1 MKRNISDLMDH
12 IPEPDIFMTGAT
24 PLSSQRIKELTMRKV
39 KKNTGKRLSF
49 RVLLVAAILAALGV
63 TAVAADQIWGV
74 SGIFMGTFDNKLE
87 PEKIELVEELGASF
101 PDGVT
106 DNGATITPVSILGDD
121 TYFHLHLRVEAP
133 EGTVLPNGIIYQ
145 LDGLGADNSLTLDV
159 PRDIYKDI
167 SGEMKVEALPDE
179 DPSDNAKEFMIRWYN
194 IDEHVDLRFNDGI
207 SKILTIRGL
216 WEQTENKEYREIF
229 SGEFSFDIGRYEI
242 VTLAHAD
249 VAGLSAWCEKA
260 DCQVTLQ
267 SMSISPLGIRY
278 LYTADMPTGSTQYP
292 YAEFEIVLKNG
303 TSSKTRRSGV
313 GTDPETG
320 AYGSSAQF
328 YEYIPLEN
336 IDYILFGEH
345 KIDVDA

>member
-1 MKRNISDLMDH
+1 
-12 IPEPDIFMTGAT
+12 MTGET
-24 PLSSQRIKELTMRKV
+24 PLSSQRIKELTMSKI
-39 KKNTGKRLSF
+39 KKNTTNRLSF
-49 RVLLVAAILAALGV
+49 RVLLVAAIIVALGV

-74 SGIFMGTFDNKLE
+74 SGIDMGGFGDDLK
-87 PEKIELVEELGASF
+87 PEKIELVDELGAPFSG
-101 PDGVT
+101 GVT
-106 DNGATITPVSILGDD
+106 CNGATITPVSVLGDD

-133 EGTVLPNGIIYQ
+133 DGTVLPDGISYQ
-145 LDGLGADNSLTLDV
+145 FDGLDAENRMTLDV

-167 SGEMKVEALPDE
+167 SCEVKVEILPDE
-179 DPSDNAKEFMIRWYN
+179 DPTDNVKEFMIRWYN

-216 WEQTENKEYREIF
+216 WEQTEDKEYREIF
-229 SGEFSFDIGRYEI
+229 SWEFSFDIGRYEL
-242 VTLAHAD
+242 VNLAQAE
-249 VAGLSAWCEKA
+249 VAGLSAWCDGA

-267 SMSISPLGIRY
+267 SMAISSLGIRY
-278 LYTADMPTGSTQYP
+278 LYTADTPEDATQYP
-292 YAEFEIVLKNG
+292 YAEFEIVLKDG
-303 TSSKTRRSGV
+303 TRCQTRRSGV

-345 KIDVDA
+345 KIYVNA